1 VDQNHTAQLT
11 FSLAGMELDT
21 DIPIKISTSSKPGLT
36 GWIWLEN
43 FPWAYT
49 HDEEDWLYFSSGTG
63 KWMYYENAD
72 KIWSEINSQNYPVG
86 WLWFNHYPWVYSST
100 KKGWFYFKASTGQL
114 IYYSN
119 QEKVWRVLEYRK

>member
-1 VDQNHTAQLT
+1 
-11 FSLAGMELDT
+11 LDT

-63 KWMYYENAD
+63 KWMYYDNAG
-72 KIWSEINSQNYPVG
+72 KIWSEINSQNSPVG
-86 WLWFNHYPWVYSST
+86 
-100 KKGWFYFKASTGQL
+100 
-114 IYYSN
+114 
-119 QEKVWRVLEYRK
+119 